1 MAHVTTT
8 DRVAGAA
15 DAAEPL
21 IEIAR
26 ATLQDLR
33 REEADSLTLTLDST
47 LDHDLGL
54 DSLARVELF
63 TRIEHELRVRLPDS
77 LFETAETL
85 RDIAVTLGRAP
96 GLDTIAH
103 RDRVGLTTA
112 KPAIAAPPASV
123 TTLDQVLRWH
133 REQHPEFAHITV
145 CVEGREEIIT
155 YDQLWRDAREIAG
168 GLQQQGL
175 CLGDTVALMLPT
187 GRDYFGAFFGILL
200 AGAVPVP
207 LYPPT
212 RLSQIEEH
220 VRRHAGILANAMA
233 GTLITTTEMR
243 RLAGVLRLR
252 APSLHRITTAG
263 ELRSLHAEP
272 RRADLHTGSTALL
285 QYTSGSTGQPKGVVL
300 THANVLS
307 NIEALG
313 TALDVRPEDVFVSW
327 LPLYH
332 DMGLIGAW
340 LGTLFFGLPLV
351 VMSPLSFLNRPLRWL
366 EAIHRHRATLSAAP
380 NFAYELCLKRI
391 TEDELTG
398 LDLSTWR
405 IAMNGAEAV
414 IPDTLQRFQ
423 ERFARCGLRRSAL
436 TPVYGLAECSV
447 GLTIPPLERGPL
459 VDVIERE
466 SFVQQGTAT
475 PASASVP
482 GNLSFVSCGR
492 PLPGHEVRIVDNE
505 GQPLGE
511 RRAGRL
517 EFRGP
522 SATQGYH
529 RNPEATSKL
538 LRDGWLDS
546 GDRAYVARG
555 EVYVTGRIKDIVIR
569 AGRHI
574 YPDELEAAIGAIPG
588 VRKGCVAVFGSKDVS
603 TGTERVIVLAETRV
617 EEAHERQALHEAIL
631 TAVVQLIGEPPDDVA
646 LVAPHTVLKTSSGKI
661 RRAASR
667 EVYESGRH
675 ESRQRRA
682 AWLQL
687 LHLTLSAAGPAS
699 RHALRR
705 LSDLLYGMYFWMVF
719 AFLGSL
725 MSLLYMLPLSATA
738 TWSIGHRMA
747 RLFLALV
754 GIHSSVQ
761 CDGPAAHSAGGI
773 VVANHASYLDGLL
786 LMAALPRACR
796 FVAKRELAR
805 VPVVGWLL
813 RRLRV
818 VFVERFAVRAG
829 VEDARRLARLAA
841 QGESCIF
848 FPEGTFVRAP
858 GVLPFHLG
866 AFAAAVAA
874 DRPIIPIA
882 LRGARTL
889 LRDGQW
895 LPQRGPILVH
905 IGAPI
910 RAAGARNAF
919 EATIQ
924 LRDAARRHI
933 LAYCGEP
940 DLVGMPARRR
950 NVTRENIE
958 RRQLDPASAFA
969 SPSALLECATLADEQ
984 KIDLLHRWYY
994 DAVEVAVAEEEGM
1007 PARDSDLVREIL
1019 QSLEQ
1024 LEPIDVEHTGP
1035 SKQHGLAADRQRNT
1049 SP

>member
-1 MAHVTTT
+1 MIT
-8 DRVAGAA
+8 AA
-15 DAAEPL
+15 THAVEPL

-33 REEADSLTLTLDST
+33 REEADSLPLTLDST

-63 TRIEHELRVRLPDS
+63 TRIEHDLGVRLPDS

-85 RDIAVTLGRAP
+85 RDIAVILGRAP
-96 GLDTIAH
+96 TLDMISH
-103 RDRVGLTTA
+103 RDRAGLATA
-112 KPAIAAPPASV
+112 KHLIAAPPATV
-123 TTLDQVLRWH
+123 TTLDQALRWH
-133 REQHPEFAHITV
+133 REEHPEFAHITV
-145 CVEGREEIIT
+145 CIDDREEIIT
-155 YDQLWRDAREIAG
+155 YDQLWRDACDIAG

-175 CLGDTVALMLPT
+175 GLGDTVALMLPT
-187 GRDYFGAFFGILL
+187 SRDYFGAFFGILL
-200 AGAVPVP
+200 AGGIPVP

-220 VRRHAGILANAMA
+220 VRRHAAILANAMA
-233 GTLITTTEMR
+233 GTLITTAEMR
-243 RLAGVLRLR
+243 RLAGILRLH
-252 APSLHRITTAG
+252 APSLHRITTG
-263 ELRSLHAEP
+263 DELRSLHAEP
-272 RRADLHTGSTALL
+272 RHVDVHAGSTALL

-300 THANVLS
+300 THANVLC
-307 NIEALG
+307 NIAALG
-313 TALDVRPEDVFVSW
+313 SALDIRRDDVFVSW

-351 VMSPLSFLNRPLRWL
+351 VMSPLAFLTRPLHWL

-380 NFAYELCLKRI
+380 NFAYELCLKRV
-391 TEDELTG
+391 TEDELAG

-414 IPDTLQRFQ
+414 VPDTLQRFQ
-423 ERFARCGLRRSAL
+423 DRFARCGLRRNAL

-466 SFVQQGTAT
+466 LFVQQGV
-475 PASASVP
+475 ASPVSADVA
-482 GNLSFVSCGR
+482 GTLSFVSCGR
-492 PLPGHEVRIVDNE
+492 ALPGHEIRIVDDE
-505 GQPLGE
+505 GSPLGE
-511 RRAGRL
+511 RREGRL

-529 RNPEATSKL
+529 RNPEATRKL

-555 EVYVTGRIKDIVIR
+555 EVYVTGRIKDIIIR

-574 YPDELEAAIGAIPG
+574 YPDEVEAAIGAVPG
-588 VRKGCVAVFGSKDVS
+588 VRKGCIAVFGSKDVA

-617 EEAHERQALHEAIL
+617 EEPQERQALHEAIL
-631 TAVVQLIGEPPDDVA
+631 AAVVQVIGEPPDDVA
-646 LVAPHTVLKTSSGKI
+646 LVAPHTVLKTSSGKL

-667 EVYESGRH
+667 EVYESGRYG
-675 ESRQRRA
+675 STQRRA

-687 LHLTLSAAGPAS
+687 LRLTLSAAAPAA
-699 RHALRR
+699 RRVLRR
-705 LSDLLYGMYFWMVF
+705 LSDLLYGISFWAVF
-719 AFLGSL
+719 ALLGSI
-725 MSLLYMLPLSATA
+725 MFLLCMLPLSDQAI
-738 TWSIGHRMA
+738 WSIGHRTT
-747 RLFLALV
+747 RLFLAIV
-754 GIHSSVQ
+754 GIRFSVHGDARATQ
-761 CDGPAAHSAGGI
+761 SAGEI
-773 VVANHASYLDGLL
+773 IVANHSSYLDGLL

-805 VPVVGWLL
+805 VPVVGRLL

-829 VEDARRLARLAA
+829 VEDARRLALLAA

-858 GVLPFHLG
+858 GLLPFHLG

-874 DRPIIPIA
+874 DRPIVPIA
-882 LRGARTL
+882 LRGARAL

-895 LPQRGPILVH
+895 LARRAPILVH

-910 RAAGARNAF
+910 EVAGARNAF

-924 LRDAARRHI
+924 MRDAARRHI
-933 LAYCGEP
+933 LEYCGEP
-940 DLVGMPARRR
+940 DLAGMPARRR
-950 NVTRENIE
+950 NVTRESVE
-958 RRQLDPASAFA
+958 PRQLDPASAFA
-969 SPSALLECATLADEQ
+969 SPTALLECTTLADEQ

-994 DAVEVAVAEEEGM
+994 DAVEIAVAEEEGM
-1007 PARDSDLVREIL
+1007 PVRDSDLVREIL
-1019 QSLEQ
+1019 QALEQ

-1035 SKQHGLAADRQRNT
+1035 SKQHGLATDRQRIT
-1049 SP
+1049 SPTTAQSS

>member
-1 MAHVTTT
+1 ML
-8 DRVAGAA
+8 AA
-15 DAAEPL
+15 AAEATEPL

-33 REEADSLTLTLDST
+33 HEEADSLPLTLDST

-63 TRIEHELRVRLPDS
+63 TRIEHDLGVRLPDS

-85 RDIAVTLGRAP
+85 RDIAVILSRTPTLHRV
-96 GLDTIAH
+96 TH
-103 RDRVGLTTA
+103 RDRVGLTIA
-112 KPAIAAPPASV
+112 KPSIAAPPATV
-123 TTLDQVLRWH
+123 TTLDQALRWH
-133 REQHPEFAHITV
+133 REQQPDFAHITI
-145 CVEGREEIIT
+145 CVDDREEVIT
-155 YDQLWRDAREIAG
+155 YDQLWRDARDIAG
-168 GLQQQGL
+168 GLQQRGL
-175 CLGDTVALMLPT
+175 RVGDTVALMLPT

-220 VRRHAGILANAMA
+220 VRRHAGILANALA

-243 RLAGVLRLR
+243 RLAGVLRLH
-252 APSLHRITTAG
+252 APSLHTITTAD

-272 RRADLHTGSTALL
+272 RHVDLHAGSMALL

-307 NIEALG
+307 NIGALG
-313 TALDVRPEDVFVSW
+313 SALDVRREDVFVSW

-351 VMSPLSFLNRPLRWL
+351 VMSPLSFLTRPLRWL

-391 TEDELTG
+391 TEDELAG

-447 GLTIPPLERGPL
+447 GLTIPPLERGPR

-466 SFVQQGTAT
+466 LFVQEGTAT
-475 PASASVP
+475 PASADVP
-482 GNLSFVSCGR
+482 GTLSFVSCGR
-492 PLPGHEVRIVDNE
+492 PLPGHEVRIVDDE
-505 GQPLGE
+505 GHHLGE
-511 RRAGRL
+511 RREGRL

-529 RNPEATSKL
+529 RNPEATRKL
-538 LRDGWLDS
+538 LRDSWLDS
-546 GDRAYVARG
+546 GDRAYVAGG
-555 EVYVTGRIKDIVIR
+555 EVYVTGRIKDIIIR

-574 YPDELEAAIGAIPG
+574 YPDELEAAIGAVPD
-588 VRKGCVAVFGSKDVS
+588 VRKGCVAVFGSKDAA

-617 EEAHERQALHEAIL
+617 AEPKQHEALRDAIL
-631 TAVVQLIGEPPDDVA
+631 AAVVQVIGEPPDDVA

-667 EVYESGRH
+667 EVYESGRY
-675 ESRQRRA
+675 SSTQRRA
-682 AWLQL
+682 AWVQL
-687 LHLTLSAAGPAS
+687 LRLILSAAAPAS
-699 RHALRR
+699 RRALRR
-705 LSDLLYGMYFWMVF
+705 LSDLLYGIYFWSVF
-719 AFLGSL
+719 ALLGSV
-725 MSLLYMLPLSATA
+725 MFLLCMLPLSEQAI
-738 TWSIGHRMA
+738 WSIGHRTT
-747 RLFLALV
+747 RLFLTLV
-754 GIHSSVQ
+754 GIRFSVV
-761 CDGPAAHSAGGI
+761 GEERAAQSAGEI
-773 VVANHASYLDGLL
+773 VVANHSSYLDGLL
-786 LMAALPRACR
+786 LMAALPRASR

-805 VPVVGWLL
+805 MPVVGRLL
-813 RRLRV
+813 RKLRV

-829 VEDARRLARLAA
+829 VTDTRRLARLAA

-882 LRGARTL
+882 LRGARAL
-889 LRDGQW
+889 LRDEQW
-895 LPQRGPILVH
+895 LPRREPILVH

-910 RAAGARNAF
+910 KAVGARNAF

-933 LAYCGEP
+933 LQYCGEP
-940 DLVGMPARRR
+940 DLVGMPTRRR
-950 NVTRENIE
+950 NVTRESIE
-958 RRQLDPASAFA
+958 QQQLDLGSAFA
-969 SPSALLECATLADEQ
+969 SPSALLECETLADEQ

-994 DAVEVAVAEEEGM
+994 DAVEIAVAEEEGM

-1019 QSLEQ
+1019 LSLEQ

-1035 SKQHGLAADRQRNT
+1035 SKQHGLAGDRQRTT
-1049 SP
+1049 SPSSAQSL